1 MTRFGKRKNSSKFGS
16 SKNLLK
22 RNPPADVLNKSKD
35 ALKSRAEHVKK
46 HTTKELPYMG
56 SAESAAIADLLN
68 EPGNVKPEILAK
80 KISDSDECLNNLAFN
95 DAVKAYFD
103 ILSSTLESGGNNVL
117 SKTSLDERVP
127 LMVSVGISKIL
138 SEILDDLKKT
148 SKTTIQQDTGKT
160 IHFINVED
168 LFERVDDRFSKVIN
182 LKSQRVTDQTNE
194 IAIYQIISEM
204 DANTIEDAL
213 KTPHTSRIINGL
225 LTVKEKHVG
234 KTFKFEPS
242 DPQVQAFSGGALKTS
257 VENFLTGCGRI
268 TFVSNISATN
278 KNNAKNVVAAIF
290 GCIATH
296 IISYTFIATVDGL
309 IRSIMDAGETDIAKK
324 LDNVLIHRAMIY
336 PSLIT
341 AIDLYDMSESKFDNA
356 MAHEIRT
363 VAAVKDV
370 FKAAIESYDYDAS
383 AIAAKTYR
391 HEAPKV
397 PSFLKSPEEIL
408 QAQMKLDKMLI
419 TKAKNAPGRA
429 TYNAPGS
436 NVNGVN
442 HPTIETQLAN
452 SRINKLEADW
462 SFGRRRRSSKRRNSF
477 GKKRR
482 SSKRRA
488 SFGRRRRSSKRRVA
502 RASFGKK
509 RRSSKRRLS
518 KFGNDL
524 ENIISFGRKRRSSK
538 RRVAEFGRKRRS
550 SKRRASLFGRRR
562 RSSHKRRNS
571 FGKKRRSSKRRVAE
585 FGRRRRSSHKRRAL
599 RSSFGKK
606 RRSHKRRASLFG
618 RKRRSHRRRI

>member
-68 EPGNVKPEILAK
+68 EPGNVKPDILAK
-80 KISDSDECLNNLAFN
+80 KIKDSDECLNNLAFN

-103 ILSSTLESGGNNVL
+103 ILKTDLTSGNNVVL
-117 SKTSLDERVP
+117 KTTSLDERVP

-182 LKSQRVTDQTNE
+182 LKSQRVTDQTND
-194 IAIYQIISEM
+194 IAIYQIIGEM
-204 DANTIEDAL
+204 DANDMEDAMV
-213 KTPHTSRIINGL
+213 TSHTKRIINGL

-234 KTFKFEPS
+234 KTFKFEP
-242 DPQVQAFSGGALKTS
+242 DDGQVEAFSKNALKTS
-257 VENFLTGCGRI
+257 VGNFLTGCGRI

-278 KNNAKNVVAAIF
+278 KDNAKNVVAAIF

-296 IISYTFIATVDGL
+296 IISYTFISTVDGL
-309 IRSIMDAGETDIAKK
+309 IRSVMDAGETDIAAK
-324 LDNVLIHRAMIY
+324 LNDVLIHRAMIY

-363 VAAVKDV
+363 VKAVKDV

-391 HEAPKV
+391 HEAPKI

-419 TKAKNAPGRA
+419 TKGAKKADYTAPA
-429 TYNAPGS
+429 DTDA
-436 NVNGVN
+436 VA
-442 HPTIETQLAN
+442 IQLAD
-452 SRINKLEADW
+452 SRINKLEANW
-462 SFGRRRRSSKRRNSF
+462 FGRRRRSSKRRNSF

-585 FGRRRRSSHKRRAL
+585 FGRRRRSSHKRRA
-599 RSSFGKK
+599 SFGKK

>member
-103 ILSSTLESGGNNVL
+103 ILSSTLTSGNNKVL
-117 SKTSLDERVP
+117 STTSLDERVP

-182 LKSQRVTDQTNE
+182 LKSQRVTDQTND
-194 IAIYQIISEM
+194 IAIYQIIGEM
-204 DANTIEDAL
+204 DAATIADAL

-242 DPQVQAFSGGALKTS
+242 DVQVEAFSGVALKTS

-268 TFVSNISATN
+268 TFVSNISAISS
-278 KNNAKNVVAAIF
+278 KDNAKNVVAAIF

-309 IRSIMDAGETDIAKK
+309 IRSVMDAGETDIAGK
-324 LDNVLIHRAMIY
+324 LKDVLIHRAMIY

-419 TKAKNAPGRA
+419 IKGTKKADYTAPADISR
-429 TYNAPGS
+429 
-436 NVNGVN
+436 
-442 HPTIETQLAN
+442 QLAD
-452 SRINKLEADW
+452 SRINKLEANW
-462 SFGRRRRSSKRRNSF
+462 FGRRRRSSKRRNSF

-538 RRVAEFGRKRRS
+538 RRVAEFGKKRRS

-562 RSSHKRRNS
+562 RSSHKRRVARAS